1 MISIRE
7 AEELIACNIPQPKTV
22 SLDTHNSPGF
32 VLAEDLFAPCAS
44 PAFTSSA
51 MDGFAVK
58 WDDVKGSTKQNPIRL
73 KIIGE
78 SQAGI
83 PFRKDLK
90 KGEAVRISTGGKIPS
105 GSDTVIPIE
114 DCYDKNTLIEIFN
127 VYKQNQAI
135 RSEGEELKK
144 GSLLLEKGNLIGGR
158 QLALLVS
165 MGITTINVF
174 ARPSISLIVSG
185 TELVD
190 YWERRKDSQICD
202 TNSPMLSRLIIES
215 GGDLRSVT
223 RVTDSLEDTID
234 SIRKATEIA
243 DLLVISGGVSVG
255 PHDFVKKAAEICGFK
270 RIFWR
275 VDQKPG
281 KPFFFG
287 SMKNKLLFGLPGNPV
302 SAYMGFFH
310 YIRPAIARMC
320 GKSGKRKHSKMILG
334 NDYSVEGTRKEFL
347 RVSITDDFAQ
357 VLNQQG
363 SHMLTSISMADGY
376 FIADGNSRL
385 KKGIDVDVYYFPD
398 RRP

>member
-51 MDGFAVK
+51 MDGFAVKWDDVGASGHRPKEFAVIAQNDESK

-334 NDYSVEGTRKEFL
+334 NDYSVEGTRKE
-347 RVSITDDFAQ
+347 
-357 VLNQQG
+357 
-363 SHMLTSISMADGY
+363 
-376 FIADGNSRL
+376 
-385 KKGIDVDVYYFPD
+385 
-398 RRP
+398 